1 MLWDRCTFAQISNV
15 GPLRSELPPFFI
27 VKNPSRARAALI
39 SNRVAFCFVTPETSC
54 SHHRRNCRKDL
65 SPLAVRIARWQEC
78 REQCSCRCC
87 VLGQRW
93 GRVLRRRCGF
103 RRRLQRRRPLRKDG
117 VVVDGRRVNASREEL
132 RTVMAG
138 APLRLRGATAAGR
151 LGAGRGKEPRLAP
164 LSIRCFSEEWS
175 RDSGCRRQRRASAKG
190 PPRSVMIPAPAIA
203 RRPSAESPPCS
214 GSPTTSTKLR
224 RRPVGRPRGRGAAIA
239 PRERHVAVQLETV
252 RLAPAHG
259 RLSRRSGDV
268 HVSIDYP
275 ALCASHFRNCG
286 AELAAAFRARIL
298 RATSFCSVSRSTEVS
313 SSGVDQPRGRSIS
326 ATGNRCSD

>member
-27 VKNPSRARAALI
+27 AKILLARAAII

-78 REQCSCRCC
+78 REQCRCC
-87 VLGQRW
+87 GLGQRW
-93 GRVLRRRCGF
+93 GGALRRRCGF

-138 APLRLRGATAAGR
+138 APLRLRGATAVGR
-151 LGAGRGKEPRLAP
+151 LGAGRGKER
-164 LSIRCFSEEWS
+164 

-203 RRPSAESPPCS
+203 RRPSAESPPCT

-224 RRPVGRPRGRGAAIA
+224 RRPGGRPRGRGAAIA
-239 PRERHVAVQLETV
+239 PRERHAAVQLETV

-259 RLSRRSGDV
+259 RL
-268 HVSIDYP
+268 
-275 ALCASHFRNCG
+275 
-286 AELAAAFRARIL
+286 
-298 RATSFCSVSRSTEVS
+298 
-313 SSGVDQPRGRSIS
+313 
-326 ATGNRCSD
+326 